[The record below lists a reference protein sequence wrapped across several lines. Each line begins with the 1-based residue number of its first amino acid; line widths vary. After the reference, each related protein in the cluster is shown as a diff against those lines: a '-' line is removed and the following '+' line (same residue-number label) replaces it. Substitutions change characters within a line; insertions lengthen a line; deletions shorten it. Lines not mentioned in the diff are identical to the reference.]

1 MKQDLECV
9 NCAVHYTVKWTP
21 MESDLVDPAHPLE
34 DNDYDLQE
42 ELFPSQCPFCGS
54 SADEASRHE

>member
-1 MKQDLECV
+1 
-9 NCAVHYTVKWTP
+9 

-34 DNDYDLQE
+34 DNDYDSQE

-54 SADEASRHE
+54 SADEASHHE